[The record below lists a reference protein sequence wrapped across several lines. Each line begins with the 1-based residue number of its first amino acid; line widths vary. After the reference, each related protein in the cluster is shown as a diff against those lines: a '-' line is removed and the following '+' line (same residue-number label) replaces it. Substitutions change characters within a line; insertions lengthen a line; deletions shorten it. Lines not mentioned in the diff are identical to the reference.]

1 MSEWMRRWVDKVDER
16 LNTFPHTLQPKLRS
30 CTFIHTNTQLLR
42 TMLISLVQLI
52 MSLSIIRLLYLSSTI
67 AADCSEAK
75 GHVGDVCGRGGCCQ
89 WRRENITNL

>member
-1 MSEWMRRWVDKVDER
+1 
-16 LNTFPHTLQPKLRS
+16 
-30 CTFIHTNTQLLR
+30 
-42 TMLISLVQLI
+42 MLISLVHLI

-75 GHVGDVCGRGGCCQ
+75 GHVGDVCGRGRCCQ